1 MGTSR
6 RATVKP
12 NTTQPPPAGRTSG
25 EGKGDFI
32 VKKRGREQAAEWLL
46 RCAPPGR
53 GWGHERG
60 GAEGSAA

>member
-25 EGKGDFI
+25 EGKGDF
-32 VKKRGREQAAEWLL
+32 VGKKNEAQGKGMEYIILDA
-46 RCAPPGR
+46 
-53 GWGHERG
+53 
-60 GAEGSAA
+60 GAHLAR